1 MHKEIFDL
9 TTKVARHATSMEDQ
23 VNKHQRHIKDL
34 SSTLEDHTA
43 YTTKQFWY
51 TQQQLNNISE
61 SGKGKKR
68 GGSRLRSAAKA
79 LIKHK
84 KGKSASDVTAGASAG
99 TKSPNKG
106 SSTAEGGATSD
117 ERTQRR
123 PKSAVEAP
131 AGTKQKEQRS
141 VSQRELLKKVGAQRK
156 PRSSSAAAME
166 DDTGGGTTD
175 ADTDGEGGSAVGEES
190 SDALPPSLASIR
202 AASDRALL
210 KSGQPDSSPV
220 RYPGGCYRRR
230 AACLAAYVCVWGYH
244 F

>member
-51 TQQQLNNISE
+51 TQQQLNSISE
-61 SGKGKKR
+61 SSKGTKR
-68 GGSRLRSAAKA
+68 GARLRSAAKA
-79 LIKHK
+79 LLKHK
-84 KGKSASDVTAGASAG
+84 KGKSASDDTTGAGAG
-99 TKSPNKG
+99 TKSPTKG
-106 SSTAEGGATSD
+106 SSTAEGGATSA

-166 DDTGGGTTD
+166 DDTDGGTTD
-175 ADTDGEGGSAVGEES
+175 ADTDGEAASAVGEES

-230 AACLAAYVCVWGYH
+230 AACLAAYVCVRGYH

>member
-79 LIKHK
+79 LMKHK
-84 KGKSASDVTAGASAG
+84 KGKSASDDTAGAG
-99 TKSPNKG
+99 TKSPTKG
-106 SSTAEGGATSD
+106 SSTAEGGATSA

-166 DDTGGGTTD
+166 DDTDGGTTD
-175 ADTDGEGGSAVGEES
+175 ADTDGEGASAVGEES

-220 RYPGGCYRRR
+220 RCPGGCYLRR
-230 AACLAAYVCVWGYH
+230 AACLAASVCVWGLH